1 MDKMLLGTEPV
12 KESTRE
18 VNSAWFHLGRY
29 EYQCRL
35 YLNVHLLQLQ
45 GYWDRCSHLLKGHY
59 ISKCYLDTSSL
70 YPGRENCSSRGYSL
84 SPRIHRLT
92 HRNL

>member
-45 GYWDRCSHLLKGHY
+45 GTGIDAVIC
-59 ISKCYLDTSSL
+59 
-70 YPGRENCSSRGYSL
+70 SRGTISVNVT
-84 SPRIHRLT
+84 LT
-92 HRNL
+92 LQAYTQAEKIVLTEDTV